1 LLAPVSF
8 GRYSVAFA
16 FVGLFRLLPDLGM
29 SYAST
34 LAISRDRALAR
45 PLVWNLLG
53 FQTLLSLLSVLLC
66 LGIGHLLYSGETWIA
81 VVVLSFDLVFKAF
94 KSTLRWALKSLE
106 RYGVEAVSLLAERSA
121 ILLLA
126 GASLLAGYGI
136 VPFVLVFACVRL
148 VDMLGLAAYVTKRVL
163 PLGLAFDRS
172 LWRDLILK
180 GLPFAYV
187 GLMLTLTF
195 QVDAVLLEAMRGPA
209 EVGFYRAPTL
219 VLEGLTLVP
228 RVIGYALIPT
238 MAALHASAPEVVTE
252 LYRRGSKYLLLAGLP
267 VAVLG
272 ILESDRLIPQ
282 VFGIAYQPSIVAST
296 ILLPATLFMFLSNF
310 GETTLACIDR
320 WGAIVVVST
329 AALLLNVALN
339 LVWIPAQG
347 YRGAAWA
354 TLATEVFYFVATAAA
369 LAAYG
374 HRISW
379 LRLVLRPA
387 GAALAFGLTLAA
399 VRAWPLVLAAS
410 LAAAVLLVASLVL
423 GVWDRK
429 EREAVAELLRG
440 GRPDARR
447 LA

>member
-1 LLAPVSF
+1 MLAPVSF

-34 LAISRDRALAR
+34 LAISRERALAR

-53 FQTLLSLLSVLLC
+53 FQTLLSLLSLLLC
-66 LGIGHLLYSGETWIA
+66 LGVGRALYSGETWVA
-81 VVVLSFDLVFKAF
+81 VAVLSFDLVFKAF
-94 KSTLRWALKSLE
+94 KTTLRWALKSLE
-106 RYGVEAVSLLAERSA
+106 RYGVEAVSLLVERSA
-121 ILLLA
+121 ILLFA
-126 GASLLAGYGI
+126 GASLLAGYGV
-136 VPFVLVFACVRL
+136 VPFVLVFAAVRL
-148 VDMLGLAAYVTKRVL
+148 VDMLALAAYVTARVL
-163 PLGLAFDRS
+163 PLRLAFDGR
-172 LWRDLILK
+172 LWRDLLLK

-195 QVDAVLLEAMRGPA
+195 QVDAVLLGAMRGPA

-238 MAALHASAPEVVTE
+238 MAALHGTAPGAVTE

-272 ILESDRLIPQ
+272 VLESDRLIPQ
-282 VFGIAYQPSIVAST
+282 LFGNAYQPSVPASV
-296 ILLPATLFMFLSNF
+296 ILLPATVFMFLSNF

-320 WGAIVVVST
+320 WKTIVVVST
-329 AALLLNVALN
+329 AALLLNVGLN
-339 LVWIPAQG
+339 LAWIPTHG
-347 YRGAAWA
+347 YHGAAWA
-354 TLATEVFYFVATAAA
+354 TLATEGFYFAATAAA

-374 HRISW
+374 HRVSW
-379 LRLVLRPA
+379 LGLLLRPA
-387 GAALAFGLTLAA
+387 AATLAFGLALAA
-399 VRAWPLVLAAS
+399 VHSWPLALAAS
-410 LAAAVLLVASLVL
+410 FALVVLLAASVPL
-423 GVWDRK
+423 GVWDHK
-429 EREAVAELLRG
+429 EREAIGELLRG